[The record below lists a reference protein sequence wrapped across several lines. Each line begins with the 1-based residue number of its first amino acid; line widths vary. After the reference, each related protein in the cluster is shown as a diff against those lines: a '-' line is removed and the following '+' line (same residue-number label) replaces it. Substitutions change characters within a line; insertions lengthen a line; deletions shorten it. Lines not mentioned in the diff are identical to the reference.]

1 MWAQINHVHAAA
13 YTQEA
18 LAESLMESNKNTAL
32 AGKFFP
38 VVDGKLFLSTALSF
52 VSLIKN
58 GNTNQSELGWRI
70 SAASLNRDK
79 FSFETRALVC
89 VRSLSSAL

>member
-1 MWAQINHVHAAA
+1 MWARINHVRSAA
-13 YTQEA
+13 YTQED
-18 LAESLMESNKNTAL
+18 LAESLMESNKNTTL

-38 VVDGKLFLSTALSF
+38 VVDGKLFLSTTLSS

-58 GNTNQSELGWRI
+58 GNTNQSEPGWRI

-79 FSFETRALVC
+79 LSFETRASVC
-89 VRSLSSAL
+89 VRSFSSAL